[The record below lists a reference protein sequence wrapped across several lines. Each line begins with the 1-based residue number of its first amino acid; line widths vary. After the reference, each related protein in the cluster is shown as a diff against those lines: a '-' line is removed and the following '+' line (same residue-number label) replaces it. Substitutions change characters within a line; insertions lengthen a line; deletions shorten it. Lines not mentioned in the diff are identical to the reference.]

1 MEAWAASFLRAVR
14 GADLE
19 LELGPELDVDSG
31 IKFNIVKEGNLQ
43 VGWGLEAVF
52 GRRGIDG
59 KSSVK
64 SDCIILYLYALVKQ
78 SP

>member
-1 MEAWAASFLRAVR
+1 MASFLRAVR
-14 GADLE
+14 EVELE
-19 LELGPELDVDSG
+19 LELRQLNVDSS